1 MVKIIFNHNG
11 TLDKFIGDAI
21 LAHWGALEDGEDS
34 QFASAALAATKDMIA
49 ELDHLNKD
57 WDARGLPVLGI
68 GIGLH
73 LGEVLA
79 GEIGSEQRT
88 EFGVIGD
95 AVNLAS
101 RLEGMTKAF
110 SCPWLSSGQF
120 VDAAGAGTGLRR
132 IARVRVKGRE
142 EPVDLWTTAYSESA
156 RISYAEALAEFEAGN
171 FDASLE
177 RIEAYLTEYPGDT
190 VAPHLC
196 EHIKYFRELRP
207 SQWDGIIR
215 FLEK

>member
-1 MVKIIFNHNG
+1 MF
-11 TLDKFIGDAI
+11 L
-21 LAHWGALEDGEDS
+21 GAVSGQTYDLVSER
-34 QFASAALAATKDMIA
+34 
-49 ELDHLNKD
+49 LNKD
-57 WDARGLPVLGI
+57 WDERGLPVLGI

-120 VDAAGAGTGLRR
+120 VDATGPGASLRR

-142 EPVDLWTTAYSESA
+142 EPVDLWTTAYSEDSRTSCA
-156 RISYAEALAEFEAGN
+156 DVLVDFKAGD
-171 FDASLE
+171 FDATLAK
-177 RIEAYLTEYPGDT
+177 IEAYLTQYPGDA
-190 VAPHLC
+190 VAPHLR
-196 EHIKYFRELRP
+196 EHIKYFRGLRP